1 VEPAKKHAIISPD
14 KAKAPTVRILRKGQ
28 SITPISGLNMYAN
41 RWTIRPKVIAKSH
54 IRTWSNTKGEG
65 YLFSAEL
72 LDESGVDVRCTFF
85 KQGINKFYNFLEEGR
100 VYTFSGGNVK
110 VTNMKYNNCKSHFK
124 ITFDTKSEI
133 HLDNDKPANN
143 IQEYYDFVKID
154 TLASIDTTAST
165 ATHVDILA
173 VVTEIGEV
181 SLIISKKSGKEL
193 MKCELVLE
201 DDPGTDV
208 RLTMWGDAAQAAQTN
223 FASKPVVAFKQV
235 QMTEYGL
242 SGGRFQ
248 VNPPQAQALKQ
259 WWEPNNAAQSLSM
272 TTGGNQEEEGKC

>member
-1 VEPAKKHAIISPD
+1 MTDNKVKNLSLMKKRGAEKEAVAEPAKKHAIISPD
-14 KAKAPTVRILRKGQ
+14 KAKAPTVRISGKGQ

-41 RWTIRPKVIAKSH
+41 RWMICAKVIAKSD
-54 IRTWSNTKGEG
+54 IRTCSNAKGEG

-85 KQGINKFYNFLEEGR
+85 KQGVDKFYNFLEEGR
-100 VYTFSGGNVK
+100 VYTFSGGNIK
-110 VTNMKYNNCKSHFK
+110 VANMKYNNCKSHFE

-133 HLDNDKPANN
+133 HPDNDKDPANN
-143 IQEYYDFVKID
+143 IQEHYDFVKID

-201 DDPGTDV
+201 DDSGTDV
-208 RLTMWGDAAQAAQTN
+208 RLTM
-223 FASKPVVAFKQV
+223 
-235 QMTEYGL
+235 
-242 SGGRFQ
+242 
-248 VNPPQAQALKQ
+248 
-259 WWEPNNAAQSLSM
+259 
-272 TTGGNQEEEGKC
+272 